1 MRDYHDTVETYKLVL
16 KKNEKTW
23 TKEQLEHF
31 EKEIKTLEL
40 MRDLDREERLMMFDT
55 GECNN
60 VVKAYCR
67 KAMGMYEMDKKDI
80 DAVLSSLDWLFDAMT
95 AELALQ

>member
-1 MRDYHDTVETYKLVL
+1 MRDYHDTVETYKLIL

-23 TKEQLEHF
+23 TKEQI

-40 MRDLDREERLMMFDT
+40 MRDLDREEQLMMFDT
-55 GECNN
+55 GEYNN
-60 VVKAYCR
+60 VVNAYCR

-80 DAVLSSLDWLFDAMT
+80 DAVLSSLDWLFNAIT

>member
-40 MRDLDREERLMMFDT
+40 MRDLDREEQLMMFDT
-55 GECNN
+55 GEYNN
-60 VVKAYCR
+60 VVNAYCR
-67 KAMGMYEMDKKDI
+67 KAMGMDKKDI
-80 DAVLSSLDWLFDAMT
+80 DAVLSSLDWLFNAIT